1 MNNDLSDYII
11 SELITVASG
20 VDIVA
25 NGCLRYQISDVF
37 PEKEGYQKL
46 FIYPIIKDAMNQYVI
61 ICSRSNVRLFYWNT
75 SSEQRTCT
83 PQAIG
88 VYVKN
93 R

>member
-11 SELITVASG
+11 SELITVASS

-37 PEKEGYQKL
+37 TDKEGYQKL
-46 FIYPIIKDAMNQYVI
+46 FIYPIVKDAINQYVI
-61 ICSRSNVRLFYWNT
+61 ICNRSNVRSFYWNT
-75 SSEQRTCT
+75 TSEERTCT
-83 PQAIG
+83 LQAIG
-88 VYVKN
+88 VYVKI